1 MSLPKCCKYGTWVLL
16 AQKNGCGGLRGL
28 PQFFSLFGRVWETL
42 PERKPAGPPGKGVE
56 RTVTFLKKIGVM
68 PEKRK
73 DRDK

>member
-42 PERKPAGPPGKGVE
+42 PGRKPAGPPGKRVE
-56 RTVTFLKKIGVM
+56 RTVTFLKKSALC
-68 PEKRK
+68 RK
-73 DRDK
+73 KKGS

>member
-1 MSLPKCCKYGTWVLL
+1 MSLPIRCKYGVWVLL

-28 PQFFSLFGRVWETL
+28 PQFFFAVRPRVGDA
-42 PERKPAGPPGKGVE
+42 AGAEASRSVRSMGGKDRHFFE
-56 RTVTFLKKIGVM
+56 KIGVM